1 MRKQKEEA
9 PNLEKKEQ
17 EAKMNY
23 YHLKMFLFETLD
35 PRLCNQLELFKPQ
48 TPDLLQSL
56 NPIQIERETG
66 ITYYNF
72 TVPKESELPLSKGLE
87 RTKSILSSVIMNRV
101 RLQGIEGITPPT
113 GNDPRVVLYVHN
125 MIDRGLDLQIT
136 LVLNTDEYQKYMGE
150 KGQLE
155 EESLIEHI

>member
-1 MRKQKEEA
+1 
-9 PNLEKKEQ
+9 
-17 EAKMNY
+17 
-23 YHLKMFLFETLD
+23 
-35 PRLCNQLELFKPQ
+35 
-48 TPDLLQSL
+48 
-56 NPIQIERETG
+56 
-66 ITYYNF
+66 YYNF

-136 LVLNTDEYQKYMGE
+136 LVLNTDEYQKYMEE

-155 EESLIEHI
+155 ELSMRQSSDMNKYDTTI